1 MGEGGPSAMTIND
14 KLVAY
19 LNDAYVPATFP
30 AASLASL
37 IEHHLTTLTGTTTD
51 RWLTMLEAADAFI

>member
-1 MGEGGPSAMTIND
+1 MTIND

-37 IEHHLTTLTGTTTD
+37 IEHHLTTLTGTATD
-51 RWLTMLEAADAFI
+51 RWLTMLAAADAFI